1 MDSIVLIVV
10 VIVVVLV
17 LIFSYSKQQ
26 SAYVP
31 MIYLCTKTE
40 ANLFRQLNKKLPEHY
55 HLASKV
61 HLVNNKAIHDYLFDH
76 CSSNQREIHIA

>member
-55 HLASKV
+55 HLASTV
-61 HLVNNKAIHDYLFDH
+61 RLVNNKANHDYFFDH
-76 CSSNQREIHIA
+76 